1 MKDKGMIA
9 GEELIRVTLNKNWL
23 NKKGIELDDRGIA
36 SQMVSE

>member
-23 NKKGIELDDRGIA
+23 NKKDKLDDRGIA
-36 SQMVSE
+36 NQVVSE